1 VIQRPQSRPC
11 LTTSIARLATGVITL
26 GALTPSTDGGTIGL
40 MRRLLTWALVS
51 LGIAAVARRLRRR
64 ERHDELVPPADDADP
79 AAELR
84 QKLADSRADEEISAE
99 PPVSPPVSSAAS
111 VEDRRASVHEQGRA
125 TVNEMRGPDGGDET

>member
-1 VIQRPQSRPC
+1 M
-11 LTTSIARLATGVITL
+11 
-26 GALTPSTDGGTIGL
+26 PSTDGGTIGL

-64 ERHDELVPPADDADP
+64 ERHDELAPPADDADP

-84 QKLADSRADEEISAE
+84 QKLADSRADEETVPE
-99 PPVSPPVSSAAS
+99 PPLSPETS

-125 TVNEMRGPDGGDET
+125 TVDEMRGPDSGDET

>member
-1 VIQRPQSRPC
+1 M
-11 LTTSIARLATGVITL
+11 
-26 GALTPSTDGGTIGL
+26 PSTDGGTIGL

-64 ERHDELVPPADDADP
+64 ERHDAVAPPGDDP

-84 QKLADSRADEEISAE
+84 QKLAASRAEEETAAE
-99 PPVSPPVSSAAS
+99 PPISPEAS

-125 TVNEMRGPDGGDET
+125 TVDEMRGPDGDDET

>member
-1 VIQRPQSRPC
+1 
-11 LTTSIARLATGVITL
+11 
-26 GALTPSTDGGTIGL
+26 

-64 ERHDELVPPADDADP
+64 ERHAELAPPADADP

-84 QKLADSRADEEISAE
+84 QKLAESRADEETPAE
-99 PPVSPPVSSAAS
+99 PPVSPEAS

-125 TVNEMRGPDGGDET
+125 TVDQMRGTDGGDET